1 MSDESLALSAIV
13 LDRFSQPILDMRR
26 QLRQLSAENAK
37 SHRAGVSLTKAHAES
52 YNKFSEQV
60 HKTSEVFRREFSP
73 VLRDVAEQASGL
85 RFAFTG
91 AAGAAAAVVGA
102 AAKMSFNFANS
113 SFELERLGRITG
125 WTTDSLRQF
134 EQLGPR
140 IGTTTAAM
148 AEGAE
153 NVASIFQTM
162 NKGQVGLTFERSE
175 LFEKLKD
182 PNTVAAIERLRK
194 QTPEKQISGL
204 EHIAEGIRSPADR
217 RDFYKALGLPEE
229 MASASAEELKKY
241 SEEIKKNLG
250 TIPESSTESG
260 DKAARAWIDFKEKLQ
275 GIANYIGATFAPT
288 LENALKGAGD
298 AIVGLERVAGG
309 FGDAVKLDPA
319 ALASWRDLGARI
331 RGALSALDD
340 PADIANVA
348 NAVKTIIAD
357 FNSVAKAVE
366 LNQYGPS
373 RRLDESPQRDRA
385 GGSDS
390 QASRKREGDRR
401 SL

>member
-1 MSDESLALSAIV
+1 MSDELLALSAVV
-13 LDRFSQPILDMRR
+13 LDKFSQPILDLQRK
-26 QLRQLSAENAK
+26 LRQLSAENAK
-37 SHRAGVSLTKAHAES
+37 QHTTGASLVKSHSEGYA
-52 YNKFSEQV
+52 KFSEQI
-60 HKTSEVFRREFSP
+60 HKTTEIFRREFSP

-125 WTTDSLRQF
+125 WTTDQLRQF

-148 AEGAE
+148 AEGAK

-182 PNTVAAIERLRK
+182 PSTVAAIERLRNLK
-194 QTPEKQISGL
+194 PEQQIEGL

-229 MASASAEELKKY
+229 MASASADELKKY

-250 TIPESSTESG
+250 TIP
-260 DKAARAWIDFKEKLQ
+260 K
-275 GIANYIGATFAPT
+275 
-288 LENALKGAGD
+288 
-298 AIVGLERVAGG
+298 
-309 FGDAVKLDPA
+309 
-319 ALASWRDLGARI
+319 
-331 RGALSALDD
+331 
-340 PADIANVA
+340 
-348 NAVKTIIAD
+348 
-357 FNSVAKAVE
+357 
-366 LNQYGPS
+366 
-373 RRLDESPQRDRA
+373 
-385 GGSDS
+385 
-390 QASRKREGDRR
+390 
-401 SL
+401 